1 MNSEQEFKIIKID
14 SQRGNI
20 LVSRREVI
28 SSSQA
33 EDKSKIIEKYS
44 LGWFWTI
51 AYVRMSNFGTFAV
64 NSEIDV
70 LCHLAETSHSRISHP
85 DEVFQ

>member
-44 LGWFWTI
+44 VG
-51 AYVRMSNFGTFAV
+51 M
-64 NSEIDV
+64 V
-70 LCHLAETSHSRISHP
+70 LDNCI
-85 DEVFQ
+85 